1 MNGPDNTTTAG
12 GAQLVGAPGQWPID
26 EPVDLNLGQRSSAN
40 TEVHEPDD
48 DDLYVQRAA
57 EKALHEMVLDS
68 IRHDLEQQPSPLT
81 VLTAARNW
89 CTRITAAAEEIA
101 REKRKAA

>member
-1 MNGPDNTTTAG
+1 MTSQENTASAE
-12 GAQLVGAPGQWPID
+12 GAQLVGTPGRPGPGGRVNARPPGQWPVNEPTDLDAAD
-26 EPVDLNLGQRSSAN
+26 E
-40 TEVHEPDD
+40 
-48 DDLYVQRAA
+48 LYVQRAA

>member
-1 MNGPDNTTTAG
+1 MNERS
-12 GAQLVGAPGQWPID
+12 PGQWPVD
-26 EPVDLNLGQRSSAN
+26 KPVDLD
-40 TEVHEPDD
+40 EPEPQTDD
-48 DDLYVQRAA
+48 QLYVQRAA

-89 CTRITAAAEEIA
+89 CSRITAAAEEIA
-101 REKRKAA
+101 RTKRSTA

>member
-1 MNGPDNTTTAG
+1 MTERR
-12 GAQLVGAPGQWPID
+12 PGEWPV
-26 EPVDLNLGQRSSAN
+26 EQPVDLSAHGAEADDEAYLQR
-40 TEVHEPDD
+40 
-48 DDLYVQRAA
+48 QA
-57 EKALHEMVLDS
+57 ERALHEMVLDS

-101 REKRKAA
+101 RSKRSAA

>member
-1 MNGPDNTTTAG
+1 MNERS
-12 GAQLVGAPGQWPID
+12 PGQWPVRQ
-26 EPVDLNLGQRSSAN
+26 PVDLDAL
-40 TEVHEPDD
+40 EPKTDEQ
-48 DDLYVQRAA
+48 LYVQRAA

-89 CTRITAAAEEIA
+89 CSRITAAAEEIA
-101 REKRKAA
+101 QAKRRAA

>member
-1 MNGPDNTTTAG
+1 MTER
-12 GAQLVGAPGQWPID
+12 LPGQWPVGEPADLDALSPD
-26 EPVDLNLGQRSSAN
+26 EPTSD
-40 TEVHEPDD
+40 E
-48 DDLYVQRAA
+48 LYVQRAA

-89 CTRITAAAEEIA
+89 CTRITAAAEDIA
-101 REKRKAA
+101 REKRQAA

>member
-1 MNGPDNTTTAG
+1 MTDR
-12 GAQLVGAPGQWPID
+12 APGRW
-26 EPVDLNLGQRSSAN
+26 PVDQPVALDEG
-40 TEVHEPDD
+40 VHSVDTPDAD
-48 DDLYVQRAA
+48 ELYVQRAA

>member
-1 MNGPDNTTTAG
+1 MNERR
-12 GAQLVGAPGQWPID
+12 PGQWPV
-26 EPVDLNLGQRSSAN
+26 EHPVDLDALQCEHPLA
-40 TEVHEPDD
+40 DD
-48 DDLYVQRAA
+48 QLYVQRAA

-89 CTRITAAAEEIA
+89 CTRITAAAEEISRA
-101 REKRKAA
+101 KRDTA